1 MHSAALKQATTLI
14 DGGIAAQ
21 AAALARSAND
31 GVVLT
36 NGADLT
42 PSPVDWAWRNW
53 LARGKFHIL
62 GGAPGQGKTT
72 LAMAI
77 AATMTVGGRWPD
89 GSYCAKGNVLIWS
102 GEDDPADTLLPRLM
116 AMGADVSRVHF
127 VTGSVIGGQTV
138 PFDPARDL
146 LALTEK
152 AQTIGKV
159 ALLIVDPVVSAVAGD
174 SHKNTE
180 VRRALQP
187 LVDLGAMLGAA
198 VLGITH
204 FSKGGAG
211 KDPTERITG
220 SVAFGALARVVIV
233 AAKSHDDEGNERRI
247 FARAKSNIGP
257 DDGGFDYT
265 MDQIELESHP
275 GIFAA
280 RVLWGQA
287 LDGTARDLLGN
298 AEDSEGDKSERD
310 DAKAFLTSL
319 LNDGPVSSKQV
330 KADSDG
336 AGYSWAT
343 IRRAQKEAGIEVVKQ
358 GFGKAGVWLWTLP
371 KVLKECK
378 GAHSQS
384 VSNLSI
390 LGKSEH
396 LRAVESAPTEAS
408 PDDVEVF

>member
-21 AAALARSAND
+21 AAALARSAHD

-42 PSPVDWAWRNW
+42 PAPVDWAWHNW

-89 GSYCAKGNVLIWS
+89 GTHCAKGNVLIWS

-127 VTGSVIGGQTV
+127 VTGAVIDGQTV

-220 SVAFGALARVVIV
+220 SVAFGALARVVMV
-233 AAKSHDDEGNERRI
+233 AAKSHDDEGKERRI

-257 DDGGFDYT
+257 DDGGFEYA
-265 MDQIELESHP
+265 MDQIELESHQ

-287 LDGTARDLLGN
+287 LDGTARDLLGS
-298 AEDSEGDKSERD
+298 AEDTDGDKSERD

-384 VSNLSI
+384 VNTLSI
-390 LGKSEH
+390 LGINEH
-396 LRAVESAPTEAS
+396 LRAVESVPTEAS